1 MQSNKSRGSIRGR
14 MVAVYLIVTT
24 VALLVIAYVTSGLV
38 ESFLV
43 NQRTETQSEETVRLA
58 FELAPEMG
66 AENTENVYT
75 LISERAQNMN
85 GRILVLDTDAVVL
98 VDSASYQNGYHLPYR
113 EVRDVLI
120 GAKQSSYGFHKIPRG
135 GDEAGAEES
144 YWAVYYTAPIVHD
157 GLYVGAVIFS
167 SMLQDV
173 EDSVKEIMMQ
183 ISLTFLLVMI
193 LMALLSFGMSGIVA
207 KPIVELTNAIRR
219 MGKKSGV
226 RVAIKGTDET
236 AELARAINRMSEQIE
251 AHDKVRDEFV
261 SNASHELKTPLAT
274 MKVLSETILYEEHP
288 DPAMM
293 KEFFQDVNHEV
304 DRLSRVI
311 TDLLRLVKIDETES
325 GEPASVPVRLDAVAE
340 RAVKRLMP
348 LAQKKGIA
356 LHASLKEATV
366 MGEDLR
372 LEQVAINLI
381 ENAIKYTDTGS
392 VSVFVTVEDKEVLL
406 RVKDTGIGIPEE
418 AQAHLFERFYRVDKA
433 RSRGTGGTGLGLSI
447 VEKIV
452 AVYGGYM
459 EVESE
464 AGNGSTFTARF
475 PLAGTVQMG
484 GGEEA

>member
-1 MQSNKSRGSIRGR
+1 LQSNKSRGSIRGR

-43 NQRTETQSEETVRLA
+43 SQRTETQSEETVRLA

-66 AENTENVYT
+66 AENTESVYA
-75 LISERAQNMN
+75 LILERAQNMN

-98 VDSASYQNGYHLPYR
+98 VDSASYQNGFHLPYR

-120 GAKQSSYGFHKIPRG
+120 GAKQSSYGFHRISRDPV
-135 GDEAGAEES
+135 AGRTPES
-144 YWAVYYTAPIVHD
+144 FWTVYYTAPIVHD
-157 GLYVGAVIFS
+157 GLYVGAVLFS
-167 SMLQDV
+167 AMLQDV
-173 EDSVKEIMMQ
+173 EDSVNDIMMK
-183 ISLTFLLVMI
+183 ISLAFFLVMI
-193 LMALLSFGMSGIVA
+193 LMVLLSFGMSGIVA

-219 MGKKSGV
+219 MGKKGGV
-226 RVAIKGTDET
+226 RVEIKGTDET
-236 AELARAINRMSEQIE
+236 AELGRAINRMSEQIE
-251 AHDKVRDEFV
+251 AHDRVRDEFV

-325 GEPASVPVRLDAVAE
+325 GDLETVPVRLDAVTE
-340 RAVKRLMP
+340 RVVKRLTP
-348 LAQKKGIA
+348 LAEKKGVA
-356 LHASLKEATV
+356 LHMAVREVTV

-372 LEQVAINLI
+372 LEQVATNLI
-381 ENAIKYTDTGS
+381 ENAIKYTDEGS
-392 VSVFVTVEDKEVLL
+392 VEVAVTVEENEALL

-418 AQAHLFERFYRVDKA
+418 AQTHLFERFYRVDKA

-452 AVYGGYM
+452 AAHGGYM

-464 AGNGSTFTARF
+464 VGKGSTFTARF
-475 PLAGTVQMG
+475 PLADNMRSAG
-484 GGEEA
+484 GGEA

>member
-24 VALLVIAYVTSGLV
+24 VALLAIAYVTSGLV

-66 AENTENVYT
+66 TENTENVYQ
-75 LISERAQNMN
+75 LISERAQTMN

-98 VDSASYQNGYHLPYR
+98 VDSASYQNGFHLPYR

-120 GAKQSSYGFHKIPRG
+120 GGKQSSYGFHRITRNAA
-135 GDEAGAEES
+135 ETGAEAS

-157 GLYVGAVIFS
+157 GLYVGAVLFS

-173 EDSVKEIMMQ
+173 EDSVRDIMMQ
-183 ISLTFLLVMI
+183 ISMTFLLVMI
-193 LMALLSFGMSGIVA
+193 VMAVLSFGKSGIVA

-219 MGKKSGV
+219 MSKKGGV
-226 RVAIKGTDET
+226 RVEIKGTDET
-236 AELARAINRMSEQIE
+236 AELGRAINRMSEQIE
-251 AHDKVRDEFV
+251 AHDRVRDEFV

-325 GEPASVPVRLDAVAE
+325 GELAAVPVRLDAVTE
-340 RAVKRLMP
+340 RVVKRLMP
-348 LAQKKGIA
+348 LADKKGIK
-356 LHASLKEATV
+356 LHASTREVTV

-381 ENAIKYTDTGS
+381 ENAIKYTDEGS
-392 VSVFVTVEDKEVLL
+392 VSVYVAVENKEALL

-452 AVYGGYM
+452 AVHGGYM

-464 AGNGSTFTARF
+464 AGKGSTFTAHF
-475 PLAGTVQMG
+475 PLGSTQMG

>member
-14 MVAVYLIVTT
+14 MVAVYMIVTT

-43 NQRTETQSEETVRLA
+43 SQRTEAQSEETVRLA
-58 FELAPEMG
+58 LELAPEMS
-66 AENTENVYT
+66 AENTEKVFAM
-75 LISERAQNMN
+75 ISERAENMN

-98 VDSASYQNGYHLPYR
+98 VDSASYQNGFRLPYR

-120 GAKQSSYGFHKIPRG
+120 GAKQSSYGFHKITREQETEDSP
-135 GDEAGAEES
+135 EPF
-144 YWAVYYTAPIVHD
+144 WAVYYTAPIIHD
-157 GLYVGAVIFS
+157 GLYVGAVLFS
-167 SMLQDV
+167 AVLQDV
-173 EDSVKEIMMQ
+173 EDSVNDIMLKVF
-183 ISLTFLLVMI
+183 LTFFLVMI

-219 MGKKSGV
+219 VGRRGGV
-226 RVAIKGTDET
+226 RVDVKGTYET
-236 AELARAINRMSEQIE
+236 AELGRAINRMSEQIE

-311 TDLLRLVKIDETES
+311 SDLLRLVRIDETEN
-325 GEPASVPVRLDAVAE
+325 GELAAVPVRLDAVTE
-340 RAVKRLMP
+340 RVAKRLLP
-348 LAQKKGIA
+348 LAEKKGVGLCI
-356 LHASLKEATV
+356 SLEAV
-366 MGEDLR
+366 NIMGEDLR
-372 LEQVAINLI
+372 LEQVATNLI
-381 ENAIKYTDTGS
+381 ENAVKYTDEGS
-392 VSVFVTVEDKEVLL
+392 VSVFVAAEEDEAIL
-406 RVKDTGIGIPEE
+406 RVRDTGIGIPEE

-452 AVYGGYM
+452 AMHGGYM

-464 AGNGSTFTARF
+464 VGKGSTFTARF
-475 PLAGTVQMG
+475 PLAGNAETA
-484 GGEEA
+484 GGEIA